1 MSISPTQISSL
12 ILKYSQGL
20 LCSHSQ
26 SAGWYACSPQKH
38 GYYFDV
44 CVMGNQI
51 QDTSERQDL
60 RHQQLHCSVESFLR
74 KACSCFMWLIW
85 IFVPTLVCPHLDRT
99 NADALDTRSRTELF
113 QSSESPGLIS
123 DLLAWHSGK
132 EPTCQCRRRRRRV
145 QSLGQED
152 PLDEGVAAHSSI
164 LAWRIPW
171 TEEPGRLQS
180 IGSQRVQHDWVT

>member
-26 SAGWYACSPQKH
+26 SAGWYPCSPQKH

-51 QDTSERQDL
+51 QDTSEWQDL

-85 IFVPTLVCPHLDRT
+85 IFVPTLVCPLLDRT

-123 DLLAWHSGK
+123 DLLVWHSGK
-132 EPTCQCRRRRRRV
+132 EPTCQCRRRKRLRFNPRV
-145 QSLGQED
+145 RKILWMRVWQPTPVFLPGESHGQRSLAGYS
-152 PLDEGVAAHSSI
+152 P
-164 LAWRIPW
+164 
-171 TEEPGRLQS
+171 
-180 IGSQRVQHDWVT
+180 